1 MSIFNKGARIV
12 EGVIPAEQAA
22 ALVGQ
27 IEKREWKP
35 WFDRRMQ
42 VYGDADE
49 ARSRGADDEFPPW
62 GNEIAAAARPY
73 AEADAEQIT
82 IDEYLPGQG
91 IPMHHDPQTFG
102 PTVLI
107 VTLAG
112 NWAMRFRHARTH
124 PYFRDGLDDD
134 EVAVLPVGS
143 MLVLT
148 GEARSIWMH
157 GVCRRRSTNEST
169 RRISVQLHTFA
180 RRNRHDRRLEA
191 CRDSDPSSST
201 ERG

>member
-42 VYGDADE
+42 VYGDAGE

-73 AEADAEQIT
+73 AEADAEQMRLLL
-82 IDEYLPGQG
+82 DDRDDVVPAVARV
-91 IPMHHDPQTFG
+91 D
-102 PTVLI
+102 VLI
-107 VTLAG
+107 
-112 NWAMRFRHARTH
+112 
-124 PYFRDGLDDD
+124 
-134 EVAVLPVGS
+134 
-143 MLVLT
+143 
-148 GEARSIWMH
+148 
-157 GVCRRRSTNEST
+157 
-169 RRISVQLHTFA
+169 
-180 RRNRHDRRLEA
+180 DRRVTQELVAELMILLVGH
-191 CRDSDPSSST
+191 DDL
-201 ERG
+201 